1 MYAYESNEVYF
12 ARLRVRLCVRDVR
25 YTGTVK
31 LPVSYFKRY
40 DIIILHNSVFHTLL
54 FRSSPVGGS
63 ASQIA
68 ARPVNVTTEQVNN
81 TWIKQIKLL
90 TRPKQTCINFFL
102 VLNTKDDILKNV
114 GTKQLLVHIEFDRR
128 ENMKSPRISNCLVFL
143 VPQNSIFFQQKKETH
158 LGLINTFFAWC
169 VLNDS
174 FSLKKNPIPKIRNIS
189 HC

>member
-40 DIIILHNSVFHTLL
+40 NIIILHNPVFHTLL
-54 FRSSPVGGS
+54 FRSSPVGSS

-81 TWIKQIKLL
+81 RTSEQHMD
-90 TRPKQTCINFFL
+90 QT
-102 VLNTKDDILKNV
+102 D
-114 GTKQLLVHIEFDRR
+114 
-128 ENMKSPRISNCLVFL
+128 
-143 VPQNSIFFQQKKETH
+143 
-158 LGLINTFFAWC
+158 
-169 VLNDS
+169 
-174 FSLKKNPIPKIRNIS
+174 
-189 HC
+189 